1 MPIHA
6 IKCVITVLCALHKA
20 IQSMK
25 RILINATQAEEL
37 RVAMVN
43 GQLLYDLDIEVPSRE
58 QKKSNIYK
66 GIITRVEPSLEAAF
80 VNYGAER
87 HGFLPFKEISRN
99 YFAEDAKSEGGRYNI
114 KDAVKEGQ
122 EIIIQV
128 EKEERGNKGA
138 ALTSFISLAGRFLVA
153 MPQNP
158 RAGGVSR
165 RIEGEERDQIR
176 KVMSELDL
184 PKGMGVIARTA
195 GVGRS
200 TEEMQWDLDYLNQL
214 WTAVEQAASEK
225 AAPFLIYQE
234 SDIVIR
240 ALRDHYKSDIGE
252 IIIDSQKAYDRAHE
266 FMSMVMPNALHKL
279 KKFNDNLPLFN
290 RYQIENQIESAF
302 AREVTL
308 SSGGAIVIDH
318 TEALIS
324 IDINSAR
331 ATKGSNI
338 EDTALNTNLEAAD
351 EIARQL
357 RIRDLGGLV
366 VIDFIDMMKNKNQR
380 EVEQRLRNAVYED
393 RARVQIGR
401 ISRFGLLEMSRQRLR
416 PSIGES
422 SQIVCPRCSGQGS
435 IRDIESLSLSVLRL
449 LEEDALKENT
459 GRIVARLP
467 VECAT
472 YLLNEKRSK
481 IAGIEDRNKVHC
493 VIVPDPN
500 LETPH
505 FKIERV
511 RDSDTER
518 HESSYK
524 SSYEMA
530 SEESESYLPEA
541 KVTATVSTQIAAVQR
556 ITPPA
561 PKPQSIVAEAEKKD
575 KEGGLISKVI
585 RAIFGSN
592 ESDVV
597 KEEETKSNNS
607 NRRPNNRNHNRTNKN
622 QNKTNQR
629 NKQGSNNQNNTQ
641 GKKPNPNQN
650 QNPNQNPNKKKAQ
663 RKPKRINKKPED
675 TSNNTT
681 QVNDANKSAAQEKSD
696 NQKRQPQSRN
706 PRNRNPNRRNTG
718 NQQQKPEQTETEV
731 NGNTLPAQ
739 NAVSETTTVESNSS
753 VGNNDK
759 RAPRGVRSNPTRS
772 NQVKQNQP
780 EKASI
785 NDGKHH
791 NQAEKTND
799 SDQPFNTDVSADNN
813 TAQPVKQAQSDTNQ
827 NPQNNS
833 TEENDNNSSTN
844 RSPKKRRPPRRKH
857 SVKKADDK
865 AASNTDNAQSS
876 DNKPLDGAIN
886 QDQSSH
892 EDKIDNA
899 SPAKNVDKKA
909 QESISEPAAQ
919 PAKVENNTAPVT
931 KEVVKPE
938 MGHINETKSFPN
950 DTSNKKEA
958 SQQKAVESKP
968 ATNSEPAEQK
978 QAAKIEPSQE
988 KKPASTD
995 SSKDNSP
1002 VSAEPKQEKP
1012 VTPAQTPAT
1021 QEKVTSPVESKPSK
1035 ENSPVNAESRQEKPA
1050 SPAAV
1055 PTATQEKTTSSAS
1068 PEAEIAKE

>member
-1 MPIHA
+1 
-6 IKCVITVLCALHKA
+6 
-20 IQSMK
+20 MK

-43 GQLLYDLDIEVPSRE
+43 GQLLYDLDIEIPSRE

-80 VNYGAER
+80 VNYGADR

-165 RIEGEERDQIR
+165 RIEGEERDSIR
-176 KVMSELDL
+176 KVMSELEI
-184 PKGMGVIARTA
+184 PKSMGVIARTA

-200 TEEMQWDLDYLNQL
+200 TEEMQWDLDYLTQL

-279 KKFNDNLPLFN
+279 KKFDDSLPLFN

-331 ATKGSNI
+331 ATKGHNI

-357 RIRDLGGLV
+357 RVRDLGGLV

-401 ISRFGLLEMSRQRLR
+401 ISRFGLMEMSRQRLR

-459 GRIVARLP
+459 NRIVAKLP

-472 YLLNEKRSK
+472 YLLNEKRKK
-481 IAGIEDRNKVHC
+481 IAEIEDRNKVHC

-505 FKIERV
+505 FEIERV
-511 RDSDTER
+511 RDSETIR
-518 HESSYK
+518 HESTYK

-530 SEESESYLPEA
+530 SEDKTNYTPEVKTTTTTPA
-541 KVTATVSTQIAAVQR
+541 QTAAVQR
-556 ITPPA
+556 ITPQA
-561 PKPQSIVAEAEKKD
+561 PKPQAIEAPKA

-585 RAIFGSN
+585 SALFGSS
-592 ESDVV
+592 EPAV
-597 KEEETKSNNS
+597 EEKKTDRTA
-607 NRRPNNRNHNRTNKN
+607 NRNKRPNTRNRNNQNRNRNNQNRNRTNN
-622 QNKTNQR
+622 PR
-629 NKQGSNNQNNTQ
+629 NKQQNAQGSNQKAPQGNKQQKNQANTQ
-641 GKKPNPNQN
+641 GKDQPAKQKNTQRNNPKNTAVE
-650 QNPNQNPNKKKAQ
+650 KKKDNIQ
-663 RKPKRINKKPED
+663 QDNPGN
-675 TSNNTT
+675 
-681 QVNDANKSAAQEKSD
+681 SAPQEQTD
-696 NQKRQPQSRN
+696 QQKRQPRSRN
-706 PRNRNPNRRNTG
+706 PRNRNSNRRTNSG
-718 NQQQKPEQTETEV
+718 NRPQNPEQV
-731 NGNTLPAQ
+731 KADIDGNTIAPSVDNSTAK
-739 NAVSETTTVESNSS
+739 SEKPQEVVKSQSTDNTA
-753 VGNNDK
+753 
-759 RAPRGVRSNPTRS
+759 APRGVRSNPTRTNPPRPRKDNTQEGSSKQETVSQDSAQANAS
-772 NQVKQNQP
+772 NGPSSAVN
-780 EKASI
+780 KA
-785 NDGKHH
+785 
-791 NQAEKTND
+791 KTED
-799 SDQPFNTDVSADNN
+799 KKS
-813 TAQPVKQAQSDTNQ
+813 QSDASSKPQQ
-827 NPQNNS
+827 NTKPQ
-833 TEENDNNSSTN
+833 
-844 RSPKKRRPPRRKH
+844 
-857 SVKKADDK
+857 ADIEK
-865 AASNTDNAQSS
+865 
-876 DNKPLDGAIN
+876 
-886 QDQSSH
+886 
-892 EDKIDNA
+892 
-899 SPAKNVDKKA
+899 SPAKDSVKPAQKAEKPKATDKKPTA
-909 QESISEPAAQ
+909 EVKPQPDKKPVNKPVDVKPVNKTSEKKAPSDSATTKAKPTEKPKVQEAKAESPV
-919 PAKVENNTAPVT
+919 AKVSST
-931 KEVVKPE
+931 KTEKP
-938 MGHINETKSFPN
+938 KP
-950 DTSNKKEA
+950 
-958 SQQKAVESKP
+958 QQKPAESKP
-968 ATNSEPAEQK
+968 
-978 QAAKIEPSQE
+978 
-988 KKPASTD
+988 D
-995 SSKDNSP
+995 SN
-1002 VSAEPKQEKP
+1002 Q
-1012 VTPAQTPAT
+1012 
-1021 QEKVTSPVESKPSK
+1021 
-1035 ENSPVNAESRQEKPA
+1035 
-1050 SPAAV
+1050 
-1055 PTATQEKTTSSAS
+1055 
-1068 PEAEIAKE
+1068 